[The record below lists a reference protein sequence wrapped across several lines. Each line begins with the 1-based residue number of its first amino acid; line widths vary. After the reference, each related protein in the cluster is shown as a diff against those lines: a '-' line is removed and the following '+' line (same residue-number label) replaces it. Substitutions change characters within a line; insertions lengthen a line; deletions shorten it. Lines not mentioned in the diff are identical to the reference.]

1 MSVQGY
7 RRMGAAKQTRLE
19 EILESSV
26 WLFWTNCPILLYNVE
41 KSGGYEV

>member
-1 MSVQGY
+1 MSVQEF

-19 EILESSV
+19 GILESSS
-26 WLFWTNCPILLYNVE
+26 WLFWTNYPILPYNVE